1 MRVKDDEKRQAL
13 FEATIQLVNEVGFAS
28 SSVSK
33 IAKVAN
39 VSPSTLY
46 IYHKNKEDL
55 LVSAYMEVKR
65 EMAAAFASD
74 FDDTAPIR
82 DILHNAWFS
91 LFEYTNTNPKKYRYA
106 EQFSNSPYLTLA
118 DHEELEKH
126 FSPLLAVIHRGVEQ
140 KIIKEVECELLVA
153 YLFQP
158 VPFLAD
164 VWNRKGRHMNEE
176 EMETAFTMAWD
187 AIKL

>member
-1 MRVKDDEKRQAL
+1 MRIKDDEKRQAL
-13 FEATIQLVNEVGFAS
+13 FEATIQLVNKVGFAS

-33 IAKVAN
+33 IAKAAN

-46 IYHKNKEDL
+46 IYHKNKDDL

-65 EMAAAFASD
+65 EMATALYGN
-74 FDDTAPIR
+74 FDDTMPIR

-91 LFEYTNTNPKKYRYA
+91 LFEYSNGNPKKYRYA
-106 EQFSNSPYLTLA
+106 EQFSNSPYLALA
-118 DHEELEKH
+118 DQEELEKH
-126 FSPLLAVIHRGVEQ
+126 FSPLLAVIQRGIEQ
-140 KIIKEVECELLVA
+140 KIIKDVECELLVA
-153 YLFQP
+153 YLFHP
-158 VPFLAD
+158 IPFLAN
-164 VWNRKGRHMNEE
+164 VWNRKEQHMTDE